1 MMDQSSSNQCNA
13 SRRALLYRL
22 SLAVPSV
29 LFLCP
34 WRPSLA
40 KYAPRE
46 LSFHHAHTDEKLAIT
61 YYEGGLYR
69 PEALTRINHLLRDWR
84 TDEAHE
90 IDLKLLDMLH
100 SLRQAT
106 GNRGDFKVI
115 SGYRS
120 PTTNAMLRR
129 KINGVAKRSL
139 HMQGRAIDVRLTDVN
154 TATLRNIAIAMKSGG
169 VGYYRKSNFV
179 HLDTGRFRTW

>member
-1 MMDQSSSNQCNA
+1 MDQSSYNHCNA
-13 SRRALLYRL
+13 SRRTLLCRLALV
-22 SLAVPSV
+22 VPSV
-29 LFLCP
+29 LFLYP
-34 WRPSLA
+34 WRPLFA

-46 LSFHHAHTDEKLAIT
+46 LSFHHTHTNEKLAIT
-61 YYEGGLYR
+61 YYDGGLYQ
-69 PEALTRINHLLRDWR
+69 PEALTHINHLLRDWR

-100 SLRQAT
+100 SLRQAI
-106 GNRGDFKVI
+106 GNRGVFEVI

-120 PTTNAMLRR
+120 STTNATLRR
-129 KINGVAKRSL
+129 KSNGVAKKSL